1 MADQQYGGN
10 LEEMAKLET
19 ALTARATELAN
30 SINELEGRIRPFY
43 WEGAD
48 ADQFRQQTW
57 PQGIRAKLE
66 AAQHRLHDTAKLVRG
81 HITEQ
86 QAASQS

>member
-57 PQGIRAKLE
+57 PQAIRAKLE
-66 AAQHRLHDTAKLVRG
+66 VAQNRLHDTAKLVRS